1 MIIQIKKTLIQQ
13 VQPEFYILIN
23 AQIISEYF
31 ELIGIRY
38 LLKSNKTCYLSIEWK
53 HYTKNKLFGHHVSNY
68 CHSKVSNYIE
78 VKYETKQK
86 I

>member
-1 MIIQIKKTLIQQ
+1 MILQIKIMLIQQ
-13 VQPEFYILIN
+13 VQLEFYILMHT
-23 AQIISEYF
+23 Q
-31 ELIGIRY
+31 Y

-53 HYTKNKLFGHHVSNY
+53 HDTKNELFGRHVSIY

-78 VKYETKQK
+78 VKNETKQR